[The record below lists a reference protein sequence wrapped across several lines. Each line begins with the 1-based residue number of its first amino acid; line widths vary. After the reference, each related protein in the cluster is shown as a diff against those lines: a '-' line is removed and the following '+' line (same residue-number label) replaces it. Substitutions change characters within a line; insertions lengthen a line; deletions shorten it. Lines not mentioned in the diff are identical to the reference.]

1 MKSRRSWRRSSHSI
15 LSPPPPAD
23 PTDLAD
29 DFDDFEEGD
38 DAAADDDF
46 GDFDIA
52 AEEEEVGDAALAP
65 GPYSEPEEPVAV
77 FVSAKISVA

>member
-15 LSPPPPAD
+15 LSPPPPDD
-23 PTDLAD
+23 PVDIAD

-38 DAAADDDF
+38 NAAADDDF

-52 AEEEEVGDAALAP
+52 AEEDEGEDATVGP
-65 GPYSEPEEPVAV
+65 GPSSEPEEPIAV
-77 FVSAKISVA
+77 FVSARR